1 MKTRKP
7 ISFLGYGLLALFL
20 SAGVAQAW
28 HVSGKVVCDA
38 NQNGQIDSTDS
49 PLQGI
54 IVAIENAGGTFKAA
68 GMTDATGAFSV
79 ELPHSADSYTA
90 YIHPPS
96 VPPGAT
102 LLVPAEGYYSFS
114 LTDANQFFEQ
124 ANFVFNCSTSS
135 PPTGDCGKVTGGGW
149 IDGPSGQKASFGV
162 SGGPD
167 NWGHLN
173 YVDHGSGMHVRS
185 TAVTAYENDPSD
197 EDGRII
203 RYNVVIGT
211 ASLTAVVRVIDRGEP
226 GTHDWFEITLST
238 GYHAAG
244 ELGGAKPG
252 GGNIQLHKCP
262 PGKSKNK

>member
-1 MKTRKP
+1 MFFFAR
-7 ISFLGYGLLALFL
+7 GLLALLL
-20 SAGVAQAW
+20 SAGAAQAW
-28 HVSGKVVCDA
+28 HVRGKVVCDA
-38 NQNGQIDSTDS
+38 NQNKQIDDADT

-68 GMTDATGAFSV
+68 GMTDANGVFAV
-79 ELPHSADSYTA
+79 ELPHSPDSYTT

-102 LLVPAEGYYSFS
+102 IILPAEGNYAFS

-124 ANFVFNCSTSS
+124 ADFLLNCASSS
-135 PPTGDCGKVTGGGW
+135 PPKGDCGKVTGGGW
-149 IDGPSGQKASFGV
+149 IVGTPSGAKASFGV

-167 NWGHLN
+167 NWGSLN
-173 YVDHGSGMHVRS
+173 YIDHGTGMHVHS
-185 TAVTAYENDPSD
+185 TAVTAYEDDPAD
-197 EDGRII
+197 ADGRII
-203 RYNVVIGT
+203 RYNVVVGS

-244 ELGGAKPG
+244 ELGGSQPG

-262 PGKSKNK
+262 PGKSKKSG